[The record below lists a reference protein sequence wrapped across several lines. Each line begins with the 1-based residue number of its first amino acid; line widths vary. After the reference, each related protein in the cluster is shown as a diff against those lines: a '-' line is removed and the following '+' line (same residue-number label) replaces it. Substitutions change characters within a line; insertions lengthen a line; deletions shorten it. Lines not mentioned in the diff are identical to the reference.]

1 MVDQGREFYNKLMQE
16 WLDNNNI
23 SMYSINNQG
32 KSVITKIFIKAF
44 KAKIY
49 KNMTVNKDISY
60 FAYLN
65 KLLSQNNNNYYHSIN
80 KKPINTDYSA
90 LTGILNLKSPIL
102 KLLSLKL
109 TIDSELLSIR
119 IFSVKA
125 TLKH

>member
-23 SMYSINNQG
+23 SMYSINNEG

-90 LTGILNLKSPIL
+90 LTGILNLKSSIL